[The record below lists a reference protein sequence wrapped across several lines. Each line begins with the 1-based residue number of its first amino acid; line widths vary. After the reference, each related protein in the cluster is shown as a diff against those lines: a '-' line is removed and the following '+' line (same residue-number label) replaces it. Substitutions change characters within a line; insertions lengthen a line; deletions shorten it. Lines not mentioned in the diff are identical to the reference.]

1 MTQTRH
7 PEHSGEGRRPPAH
20 LHVWDLPTRLFH
32 WALAACLI
40 GSFVSIKLG
49 GNAVAWHFR
58 FGYAILTLMLFRI
71 AWGFVGPRY
80 ARFASFPPRPLA
92 ALNYLR
98 GRIAHAAGHSPL
110 AALSVYALLAA
121 VGFQAV
127 TGLFANDAIIWDGP
141 LRNLVSGST
150 SDRLTSLHKTNENV
164 MIALVSLHV
173 TAVAFYALIRRKP
186 IVRAMITG
194 KAQIDAGDGSKPP
207 AAEDGWRTCLR
218 AAIVLAASSAVVWT
232 VVEVL
237 PR

>member
-1 MTQTRH
+1 MTQARH
-7 PEHSGEGRRPPAH
+7 PEPRGEARRSPAQI
-20 LHVWDLPTRLFH
+20 HVWDLPTRLFH
-32 WALAACLI
+32 WALAACLV

-58 FGYAILTLMLFRI
+58 FGYAILALILFRL
-71 AWGFVGPRY
+71 AWGVVGPRY
-80 ARFASFPPRPLA
+80 ARFASFPPRPVA
-92 ALNYLR
+92 ALHYLR
-98 GRIAHAAGHSPL
+98 GRLAHAAGHSPL

-127 TGLFANDAIIWDGP
+127 TGLFANDAIMWDGP

-150 SDRLTSLHKTNENV
+150 SDLLTSLHKTNENV
-164 MIALVSLHV
+164 MIALVALHV
-173 TAVAFYALIRRKP
+173 AAAAYYTLVRRKP

-194 KAQIDAGDGSKPP
+194 KAQIDAGDGGTPP
-207 AAEDGWRTCLR
+207 EAEDGWRTCLR
-218 AAIVLAASSAVVWT
+218 AAIVLAASSASVWM